1 MKNKKNIKVKKINKF
16 GKLLELPEEI
26 ISNEPKVTI
35 MGFSKMLIENYKG
48 ILDYQ
53 EFFIRINTYTGII
66 NINGFN
72 LSLSEMTGEDIMV
85 TGKIDSVDFES
96 MQDEEE

>member
-1 MKNKKNIKVKKINKF
+1 MKNRKDLRRKKINKF
-16 GKLLELPEEI
+16 GKLLEMPEEI
-26 ISNEPKVTI
+26 TSNEPKLTI
-35 MGFSKMLIENYKG
+35 MGFSKMIIENYKG
-48 ILDYQ
+48 ILEYQ

-66 NINGFN
+66 NINGFQ
-72 LSLSEMTGEDIMV
+72 LSLNEMTEDDIMV